1 MRLKDN
7 LYTISDVQCAEGTT
21 HFRVTLNAAHTIY
34 RAHFPAEPVT
44 PGVCL
49 VQMAVELAEVSL
61 GQPLQLKKAVNVK
74 FLSVVSPLATPC
86 IRFAVTTAP
95 TASEA
100 LRATVLVD
108 CEEGVL
114 AKMSLLLIPAASA

>member
-7 LYTISDVQCAEGTT
+7 LYTVSDVQRDNSTT
-21 HFRVTLNAAHTIY
+21 HFCITLNAAHVIY

-49 VQMAVELAEVSL
+49 VQMAVELTEESL
-61 GQPLQLKKAVNVK
+61 GQPLQLRKAVNVK
-74 FLSVVSPLATPC
+74 FLSVISPLTTPC
-86 IRFAVTTAP
+86 TRFTVTTAP
-95 TASEA
+95 AASDTV
-100 LRATVLVD
+100 RATVLVE
-108 CEEGVL
+108 CEEGVM